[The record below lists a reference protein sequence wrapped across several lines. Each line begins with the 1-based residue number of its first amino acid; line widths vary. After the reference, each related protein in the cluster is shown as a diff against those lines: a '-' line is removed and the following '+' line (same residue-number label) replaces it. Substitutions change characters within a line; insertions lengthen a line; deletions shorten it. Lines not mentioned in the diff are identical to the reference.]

1 MIDISLAHARLLKDA
16 LLQFQFLDAAAPVP
30 PAVEPAGAWWWLLK
44 VGQTLFWPLVV
55 LIAAGL
61 VVAVVQAVRRR
72 GLPGLPRNGAAL
84 PGEPV
89 SSAII
94 PASALA
100 DADALAEAGR
110 YGAAV
115 HALLLRGIG
124 AIQDRFPHALTLAHT
139 SRDIAALGA
148 LPPALRTVFSAMA
161 GQAERA
167 VFAQIPLGREE
178 WEACR
183 ALYAGLLDQAPDVPS

>member
-1 MIDISLAHARLLKDA
+1 MTDITLAHARLLQDA
-16 LLQFQFLDAAAPVP
+16 SLQLRFLDAATPMSPAIEPV
-30 PAVEPAGAWWWLLK
+30 GAWWLLK
-44 VGQTLFWPLVV
+44 IGQTLFWP
-55 LIAAGL
+55 
-61 VVAVVQAVRRR
+61 VVAVIAVVLVVVVVQVIRRR

-84 PGEPV
+84 PDAPV
-89 SSAII
+89 ASALI

-100 DADALAEAGR
+100 DADALAEDGR

-124 AIQDRFPHALTLAHT
+124 AIEDRFPRALTPAHT
-139 SRDIAALGA
+139 SRDIAALGV
-148 LPPALRTVFSAMA
+148 LPPALRAVFSAIA

-167 VFAQIPLGREE
+167 VFAKIPLGREE

-183 ALYAGLLDQAPDVPS
+183 ALYAGLLDPAPAVPS

>member
-1 MIDISLAHARLLKDA
+1 MVDIALAHARLLKDA

-30 PAVEPAGAWWWLLK
+30 PAVEPPWARWLLK
-44 VGQTLFWPLVV
+44 LGQTLFWPLV
-55 LIAAGL
+55 LAITAGL
-61 VVAVVQAVRRR
+61 VVAVVQAIRRR
-72 GLPGLPRNGAAL
+72 GLPGPRNGAAL
-84 PGEPV
+84 PGAIP
-89 SSAII
+89 SAIV

-124 AIQDRFPHALTLAHT
+124 VIQDRFPRALTLSHT

-148 LPPALRTVFSAMA
+148 LPPALRTVFSAIS

-167 VFAQIPLGREE
+167 VFAQAPLGREE

-183 ALYAGLLDQAPDVPS
+183 ALHAGLLDPAPDGPP

>member
-1 MIDISLAHARLLKDA
+1 MVDIALAHARLLKDA

-30 PAVEPAGAWWWLLK
+30 PAAEPAWARWLLK
-44 VGQTLFWPLVV
+44 LGQTLFWPLV
-55 LIAAGL
+55 LAITAGL
-61 VVAVVQAVRRR
+61 VVAVVQVVRQR
-72 GLPGLPRNGAAL
+72 GLPWPRNGAAL
-84 PGEPV
+84 PGAVP
-89 SSAII
+89 SSIV

-124 AIQDRFPHALTLAHT
+124 VIQDRFPRALTPAHT

-167 VFAQIPLGREE
+167 VFAQAPLGREE

-183 ALYAGLLDQAPDVPS
+183 ALHAGLLDPAPDGPP